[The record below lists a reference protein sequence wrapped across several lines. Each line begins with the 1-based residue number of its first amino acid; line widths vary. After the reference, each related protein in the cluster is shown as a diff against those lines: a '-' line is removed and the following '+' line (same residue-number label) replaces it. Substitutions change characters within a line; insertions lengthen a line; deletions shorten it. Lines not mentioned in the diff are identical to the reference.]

1 MRDFIFSLGIIDKK
15 LIWPFLYTI
24 IQIVQ
29 NIIDTYYPEDKKN
42 STIFNLSSGIGES
55 LIILIPYVLDYKNPN
70 QKKEKKCTKRNVK
83 HYFLLLLF
91 N

>member
-15 LIWPFLYTI
+15 LIWLFLYTT

-29 NIIDTYYPEDKKN
+29 TIIDTYYPEDKKS
-42 STIFNLSSGIGES
+42 STVSGLSSGIGES

-70 QKKEKKCTKRNVK
+70 RKKEKNAQSPI
-83 HYFLLLLF
+83 YYIIFS
-91 N
+91 